1 MKRMSLLVLVL
12 ALLSAG
18 VLAGA
23 AVAIQQ
29 EGNRVTVEAETL
41 AGDPSAAEGLELSLP
56 VYCQNAMLWDMT
68 VPAARPEEAET
79 RFTCSSFG
87 LRNAKFNLFNL
98 FEPYPML
105 RSVPKEPD
113 LLNIEIPSS
122 SFSVQTVNSSYH
134 WLEAVQMVAD
144 ETPAGETITRQVKL
158 AEVYDCWPME
168 VYLDGNGV
176 WFDSVGQTFADYFSI
191 PIPQDYQVE
200 ITVTKNERGKETRID
215 VEADPRYSPD
225 CTVDTVETDNAILFL
240 LKIRYVS
247 EEDDREWTADGS
259 AIPGSWGVYQLTTNE
274 DKTEGSLETLFS
286 LPEGSVARRFWAS
299 QDHSALFLL
308 TEEESV
314 LRLRTFDGDMNLLDT
329 VDLLPLGPEA
339 SFYDLVQGEDF
350 FVAIVADEDRYRFAV
365 VAQEDGAWTTALSAD
380 TLTQE
385 QLGYPFYSRDGIE
398 ANVLGVDYAQG
409 RLAVCATNFDL
420 EPGFYLSV
428 YDQDGLAYLG
438 RYSSSLHPV
447 GQKPLLKNGIG
458 MEFGEVP
465 FDTLSPSIRWQGTSE
480 EGGAP

>member
-68 VPAARPEEAET
+68 VPAARPEDTAA
-79 RFTCSSFG
+79 RFACSSFG
-87 LRNAKFNLFNL
+87 LRNAQFNLFSL
-98 FEPYPML
+98 FDPYPMV
-105 RSVPKEPD
+105 RSVTVDPEP
-113 LLNIEIPSS
+113 LRVYIESS
-122 SFSVQTVNSSYH
+122 SSSAHSLNSNSQ
-134 WLEAVQMVAD
+134 WQEAAQLVAD
-144 ETPAGETITRQVKL
+144 ETDPGETHTQQVNL
-158 AEVYDCWPME
+158 AEIYDAWPMQ
-168 VYLDGNGV
+168 VYVHGNGI
-176 WFDSVGQTFADYFSI
+176 WFDPLGQVFEDYFSI
-191 PIPQDYQVE
+191 PFPQDYQAN
-200 ITVTKNERGKETRID
+200 ITIEKDGDGDVTD
-215 VEADPRYSPD
+215 VDIEADQRYGLECSY
-225 CTVDTVETDNAILFL
+225 DTVEMDDSILFI
-240 LKIRYVS
+240 LKVQYFSWI
-247 EEDDREWTADGS
+247 DGHEWTADGS
-259 AIPGSWGVYQLTTNE
+259 AIPGGWGVYRLTTNE
-274 DKTEGSLETLFS
+274 DNTDGKLETLFS

-314 LRLRTFDGDMNLLDT
+314 LRLRVFDENMNLLYT

-350 FVAIVADEDRYRFAV
+350 FVATVADEDRYRFAV
-365 VAQEDGAWTTALSAD
+365 VARENGAWITALSAD

-385 QLGYPFYSRDGIE
+385 QSGYPFYSRDGIE

-465 FDTLSPSIRWQGTSE
+465 FDTLSPSIRWQSTPE